1 MSEQLPVEAGPS
13 DEQAGSEAAKVV
25 EEIKVAAEDLYKTVS
40 DLVHEAT
47 VRRITVERKGRT
59 LVDLPLPVGVGAG
72 LVLGIYMPVL
82 SAITGVGALLTG
94 CTVRVERGAP
104 PAEQ

>member
-1 MSEQLPVEAGPS
+1 MSEQFPLAVEPVQEEAGP
-13 DEQAGSEAAKVV
+13 AGNRAV

-40 DLVHEAT
+40 DLVREAT
-47 VRRITVERKGRT
+47 VRRITVVRKGRT
-59 LVDLPLPVGVGAG
+59 LVDLPLPVGVAAG
-72 LVLGIYMPVL
+72 VVLGIYMPVL

-94 CTVRVERGAP
+94 CTVRVERDAP